1 MYKLNCAAVI
11 KANAIKGGKK
21 VVDKTRLLVFFH
33 HTTQQVKEAVYRSRR
48 DKEESGVRSFSS
60 RSALRFAHFLPCGKP
75 RIEAN
80 KAAPASR

>member
-1 MYKLNCAAVI
+1 MYKLSCAAVI
-11 KANAIKGGKK
+11 KANARRGGKE
-21 VVDKTRLLVFFH
+21 VADKTCLVVFFH

-48 DKEESGVRSFSS
+48 DKEESGVRGSSS
-60 RSALRFAHFLPCGKP
+60 RSALRFAHILPCGKP